1 MPGTPSSR
9 RLTARQRLLHAACG
23 LLAATFALPSC
34 ITSAL
39 WEHTPPRQ
47 APFEQ
52 GQLAVFPV
60 GTDDPATPAAAC
72 EALAVRLPKSAR
84 SWLADRGVEVGG
96 EWLLL
101 QPAYQDHER
110 TQRIVWPRD
119 QALAIW
125 LVQEAGDPT
134 VRWRVGEL
142 DLSERPVYTVGTDC
156 KAAFQAA
163 PPPGLAAELPT
174 AQLTSAS
181 ISDRSPLAV
190 RVALT
195 PFTMV
200 ADAVVITGAAAGV
213 VVVGAAVVIASPVL
227 LIIHLCSS
235 DD

>member
-1 MPGTPSSR
+1 M
-9 RLTARQRLLHAACG
+9 
-23 LLAATFALPSC
+23 
-34 ITSAL
+34 
-39 WEHTPPRQ
+39 
-47 APFEQ
+47 
-52 GQLAVFPV
+52 
-60 GTDDPATPAAAC
+60 
-72 EALAVRLPKSAR
+72 
-84 SWLADRGVEVGG
+84 
-96 EWLLL
+96 
-101 QPAYQDHER
+101 
-110 TQRIVWPRD
+110 
-119 QALAIW
+119 
-125 LVQEAGDPT
+125 QEAGDPT

-142 DLSERPVYTVGTDC
+142 DLSEWQVDTVGTDC

-174 AQLTSAS
+174 AQLTRAS

-213 VVVGAAVVIASPVL
+213 VVVGAAVVVASPVL